1 MFRGGNHPSLR
12 MTSLELR
19 GAAIVAKFSFF
30 YIATAVLRVLSLVQG
45 RQPPMS
51 LRVTSLE
58 LRGAATLVKFSFFYI
73 ATAILKSAVPC
84 SGEATTQVVEND
96 FP

>member
-1 MFRGGNHPSLR
+1 

-19 GAAIVAKFSFF
+19 GAANLAKFSFF

-45 RQPPMS
+45 RQPPRS

-58 LRGAATLVKFSFFYI
+58 LIGAATLAEFSFFYI
-73 ATAILKSAVPC
+73 ATAILRVLSLVQGGNY
-84 SGEATTQVVEND
+84 SGH
-96 FP
+96 